1 MRRRLNTIDRLVV
14 GLTGLL
20 LVAAG
25 VIALLRW
32 IGVEAVVDAV
42 ADVDNDQIY
51 SAPDQPWW
59 DWALLV
65 ATVVLGVVGLWLLL
79 ANIRPNRLRTVTVRP
94 TEPFVGEVDIS
105 VPDVGRAAAKS
116 LERHRHVE
124 STSIKSYVD
133 GVTPV
138 LELTVTAAP
147 IGDDRDLVTVVRA
160 VRELLL
166 TSFAGSDVQVRMLLH
181 RAPNH

>member
-1 MRRRLNTIDRLVV
+1 MKRRLNIADRLAV
-14 GLTGLL
+14 GVTGLVL
-20 LVAAG
+20 TAVG

-32 IGVEAVVDAV
+32 VGVQPVVDAV
-42 ADVDNDQIY
+42 GDVDNDQIS
-51 SAPDQPWW
+51 SAPDQSWW
-59 DWALLV
+59 HWALLV
-65 ATVVLGVVGLWLLL
+65 ATIVLGIAGLWLLL

-94 TEPFVGEVDIS
+94 TEPFVGDVDIS
-105 VPDVGRAAAKS
+105 VPDVGRAAARS

-124 STSIKSYVD
+124 STSIRSYVD

-138 LELTVTAAP
+138 LEFTVTAAP
-147 IGDDRDLVTVVRA
+147 TSDDGDLLTVVRA

-166 TSFAGSDVQVRMLLH
+166 ASFAGSDVRLRMLLH